1 MESLYIIAPAYNEE
15 NNIEDFV
22 KAWYPVLEQ
31 YGNEDSRLVVVNDGS
46 KDHTYEK
53 LCRLAA
59 GRSRLVPLDK
69 ENGGH
74 GSALLYGYRYAAEH
88 GADFI
93 FQTDSDG
100 QTYVSDFEKF
110 WKYRNSCDAI
120 FAYRPVRGDG
130 KKRQFIERV
139 LCLIIR
145 IIYGVKLPDVNAPFR
160 LMKRSYIEEFLDC
173 MPKDYNLPNVILTT
187 AGAYCGKKIRFF
199 KIHFGPRISGKNSI
213 NIGKIFKIG
222 IKAPIDFIKIKTVL
236 TRKRQ

>member
-15 NNIEDFV
+15 ENIEDFV
-22 KAWYPVLEQ
+22 NAWYPVLETH
-31 YGNEDSRLVVVNDGS
+31 GNEASRLVVVNDGS
-46 KDHTYEK
+46 TDKTYEK

-69 ENGGH
+69 PNGGH
-74 GSALLYGYRYAAEH
+74 GSALMTGYGYALENK
-88 GADFI
+88 ADFI

-100 QTYVSDFEKF
+100 QTYTSDFENF
-110 WKYRNSCDAI
+110 WKRRNTCDAL

-145 IIYGVKLPDVNAPFR
+145 MIFGVKLPDVNAPFR
-160 LMKRSYIEEFLDC
+160 LMKRSYLEAFLDT
-173 MPKDYNLPNVILTT
+173 MPEDYNLPNVILTT
-187 AGAYCGKKIRFF
+187 AGAYCGKKIRFL

-213 NIGKIFKIG
+213 NIRKIFMIG
-222 IKAPIDFIKIKTVL
+222 IKAPLDFIRIKTVL
-236 TRKRQ
+236 TQKRQ

>member
-1 MESLYIIAPAYNEE
+1 MNSLYIIAPAYNEE

-22 KAWYPVLEQ
+22 NAWYPVLEAH
-31 YGNEDSRLVVVNDGS
+31 GDEASRLVVVNDGS
-46 KDHTYEK
+46 TDRTYEK

-59 GRSRLVPLDK
+59 SRDKLVPLDK
-69 ENGGH
+69 ANGGH
-74 GSALLYGYRYAAEH
+74 GSALLFGYRYAVEQ
-88 GADFI
+88 GADLI

-100 QTYVSDFEKF
+100 QTYTSDFEKF
-110 WKYRNSCDAI
+110 WKRKDSCDAL

-130 KKRQFIERV
+130 KNRQFIERV

-145 IIYGVKLPDVNAPFR
+145 VIFGVKLPDVNAPFR
-160 LMKRSYIEEFLDC
+160 LMKKSYLEAFLDV
-173 MPKDYNLPNVILTT
+173 MPEDYNLPNVILTT
-187 AGAYCGKKIRFF
+187 AGAYCGKKIRFI

-222 IKAPIDFIKIKTVL
+222 IKAPLDFIKIKTVL